1 MAKQVNKDNLGY
13 LGVNFQFDL
22 VKCFIEDCEYF
33 KNIEPIIDQNY
44 FTEDTLRIIVGFM
57 KDRYALNESVATYK
71 DLDYMVRGKI
81 SDAVNS
87 ERVLDTLEKLKK
99 QELNGIDLVEGYSEK
114 FFKQQN
120 LVKAMN
126 QANEIIKK
134 GDYDKYDSI
143 EELIKK
149 ALEVN
154 SLNDLGYHI
163 FDGMDDALKEN
174 YRLTIPTGADELDKV
189 LNGGIAKG
197 ELGVIIAPS
206 GVGKAQPL
214 TSRVMTP
221 TGYKLMGDMKIG
233 DMVIGGDG
241 KPHKVIGVFPQGER
255 PVYKVEFSN
264 GCSCECDIDHLWN
277 VNTYYQRTR
286 KTYVK
291 GSGVKNMKREF
302 NPDWSY
308 KTMSLK
314 EIIDRGLVKTRYGKD
329 SAKEFFVFRIPR
341 VEPIEFA
348 HQDVPIDP
356 YLAGYYIGDGCFK
369 RAEITVGAS
378 DYDAA
383 YKELHKILGDD
394 LGLFFDKKR
403 NIWYFRIKG
412 ETKKKCKEVFGE
424 CNSADKFIPECYLW
438 NTLENRVALIQGLM
452 DSDGSTT
459 KQGRTEIIT
468 KSKRLAEQIQFLFR
482 SIGCTATVKEKKTG
496 YFNRKYDKYVD
507 CGVAYR
513 VTVRLHNS
521 TPDIYRFQRK
531 LEKVHRSDI
540 GNDAVLMTKA
550 EFVRYDK
557 TQCIL
562 VDSDEHLYVT
572 EDFIVTHNTSA
583 TTGFAATAATTLCE
597 ANNYQGYK
605 VMHVHFEDEPVNIKR
620 KYYAYLTG
628 YDACELSKPEIRPI
642 VVDIINNNEYK
653 QYIQN
658 NIVGFHPC
666 SGEWS
671 PTDIERK
678 LKQLIAS
685 GFKPDMLVI
694 DYFECLKLER
704 GNSIEDKE
712 YTREGITMRKLEAMA
727 NKYNIAIWCP
737 VQGTRDSFNQ
747 QIVGLSQGGGSVKKT
762 QIAHIVISFAR
773 TDDMKPKDLLNMFI
787 NKFRAGKITK
797 TSFWNV
803 TFNNGTCKFD
813 FSTMLDDGLEETM
826 ESTQR
831 YNTDMARQVKNNLRK

>member
-1 MAKQVNKDNLGY
+1 MARQSNNDNLGY
-13 LGVNFQFDL
+13 FGTDFQFDL

-33 KNIEPIIDQNY
+33 KSIEPIIDQNY

-57 KDRYALNESVATYK
+57 KDRYNLNESVATYK
-71 DLDYMVRGKI
+71 DLTYMVRGKI

-99 QELNGIDLVEGYSEK
+99 QELNAIDIVEGYSEK

-134 GDYDKYDSI
+134 GDYDRYDTI
-143 EELIKK
+143 EELFKK

-154 SLNDLGYHI
+154 NLNDLGYRI
-163 FDGMDDALKEN
+163 FDGMEEALKEN

-206 GVGKAQPL
+206 GIGK
-214 TSRVMTP
+214 
-221 TGYKLMGDMKIG
+221 
-233 DMVIGGDG
+233 
-241 KPHKVIGVFPQGER
+241 
-255 PVYKVEFSN
+255 
-264 GCSCECDIDHLWN
+264 
-277 VNTYYQRTR
+277 
-286 KTYVK
+286 
-291 GSGVKNMKREF
+291 
-302 NPDWSY
+302 
-308 KTMSLK
+308 
-314 EIIDRGLVKTRYGKD
+314 
-329 SAKEFFVFRIPR
+329 
-341 VEPIEFA
+341 
-348 HQDVPIDP
+348 
-356 YLAGYYIGDGCFK
+356 
-369 RAEITVGAS
+369 
-378 DYDAA
+378 
-383 YKELHKILGDD
+383 
-394 LGLFFDKKR
+394 
-403 NIWYFRIKG
+403 
-412 ETKKKCKEVFGE
+412 
-424 CNSADKFIPECYLW
+424 
-438 NTLENRVALIQGLM
+438 
-452 DSDGSTT
+452 
-459 KQGRTEIIT
+459 
-468 KSKRLAEQIQFLFR
+468 
-482 SIGCTATVKEKKTG
+482 
-496 YFNRKYDKYVD
+496 
-507 CGVAYR
+507 
-513 VTVRLHNS
+513 
-521 TPDIYRFQRK
+521 
-531 LEKVHRSDI
+531 
-540 GNDAVLMTKA
+540 
-550 EFVRYDK
+550 
-557 TQCIL
+557 
-562 VDSDEHLYVT
+562 
-572 EDFIVTHNTSA
+572 TSA
-583 TTGFAATAATTLCE
+583 TTGFAAMAATTLCE

-605 VMHVHFEDEPVNIKR
+605 VVHVHFEDEPVNIKR
-620 KYYAYLTG
+620 KYYAYLSG
-628 YDACELSKPEIRPI
+628 YDASELSLPQIRPL
-642 VVDIINNNEYK
+642 VVDIINNNRYK
-653 QYIQN
+653 EFIQN
-658 NIVGFHPC
+658 NIVCFHPY

-685 GFKPDMLVI
+685 GFKPDMLVV

-773 TDDMKPKDLLNMFI
+773 TDDMKPKDLLNLFI

-831 YNTDMARQVKNNLRK
+831 YNTDMARQVKASLRKN